1 MFLQFTVNNFLS
13 IKEKA
18 TFSMLD
24 SSKEDKNSFYIRD
37 YNLLKTSVIYG
48 ANASGKTNILKAMS
62 FMRTLVLNKYKIIQS
77 TDILPYSPFRLNTST
92 KESSSSFEMV
102 FFIDEKKYRY
112 GFELDNTTIY
122 SEWLFEDEKGKEAKL
137 FYRDIDEEDY
147 VNNQKFKE
155 GYSFFDKSNKKINIA
170 QNSINQI

>member
-1 MFLQFTVNNFLS
+1 MFLQFTVSNFLS

-18 TFSMLD
+18 TFNMLD
-24 SSKEDKNSFYIRD
+24 SSKEDKNSFSIRD
-37 YNLLKTSVIYG
+37 YNLLRISVIYG

-102 FFIDEKKYRY
+102 F
-112 GFELDNTTIY
+112 L
-122 SEWLFEDEKGKEAKL
+122 
-137 FYRDIDEEDY
+137 
-147 VNNQKFKE
+147 
-155 GYSFFDKSNKKINIA
+155 
-170 QNSINQI
+170 